1 MSGVWIFYLIQNIA
15 QNEIIVI
22 VQLECKAIQV
32 VYEYIVYQSSILK
45 KRVIWLHINI
55 LFVFSTGVHW
65 IDTYM
70 SFLELLKKLLWKKE
84 MRIYLDT
91 SGRG

>member
-45 KRVIWLHINI
+45 KK
-55 LFVFSTGVHW
+55 S
-65 IDTYM
+65 
-70 SFLELLKKLLWKKE
+70 
-84 MRIYLDT
+84 YLVAH
-91 SGRG
+91 